1 MWETVLARRIQ
12 FAGIWILQTT
22 LSFSIRDRRRVN
34 THTNTCVHTCTQT
47 CEPHTRKD
55 MCGQGGGDALY
66 CTLSS
71 TRRNVGPTYAR
82 VHCSNGELG
91 A

>member
-22 LSFSIRDRRRVN
+22 LSFSVRDRRRVN
-34 THTNTCVHTCTQT
+34 AHTDTCVHTCTQT

-55 MCGQGGGDALY
+55 VWP
-66 CTLSS
+66 
-71 TRRNVGPTYAR
+71 RRRKCIIQHIIINMKECVDQIR
-82 VHCSNGELG
+82 
-91 A
+91 